1 MKERAMPVIE
11 LAAGPVEYDD
21 RGSGPP
27 IVFLHGAH
35 LNATLWTQVVD
46 ELAATYRCVVPTLPM
61 GGHRKTVHA
70 DADLSLTGIA
80 SMVADVLV
88 ALDLDDVTLVGNDT
102 GGALC
107 QVLVTTRPDRVGRL
121 VLASCEAFDNFPPGL
136 PGRVSK
142 LSGQL
147 PGGLWQAAQAMR
159 FGPLTRL
166 PLTFGRL
173 AKRPIPADVRDSWFG
188 PLRES
193 RAIRQET
200 RRFLRGLDAAE
211 LTTATGR
218 LSGFDRPALVVWA
231 REDQIMPPKH
241 AERLAELLPGSG
253 DVVWID
259 DSYALIPLDQPI
271 ALAQAI
277 DDFVGG

>member
-1 MKERAMPVIE
+1 MPVIE
-11 LAAGPVEYDD
+11 LACGPVEYDD

-27 IVFLHGAH
+27 VVLLHGAH

-46 ELAATYRCVVPTLPM
+46 ELATTYRCIVPTLPM
-61 GGHRKTVHA
+61 GGHRRTVHA
-70 DADLSLTGIA
+70 DTDLSLTGVATI
-80 SMVADVLV
+80 VADLLE

-102 GGALC
+102 GGAIA

-136 PGRVSK
+136 PGRISK

-159 FGPLTRL
+159 FGPMWRL

-173 AKRPIPADVRDSWFG
+173 AKRPVPAEVRESWFG

-200 RRFLRGLDAAE
+200 RRLLRGLDPAE
-211 LTTATGR
+211 LATATER
-218 LSGFDRPALVVWA
+218 LGGFDRPALVVWA
-231 REDQIMPPKH
+231 REDRIMPPEHAKQL
-241 AERLAELLPGSG
+241 AERLPKAG

-259 DSYALIPLDQPI
+259 NSYTLIPLDQPV
-271 ALAQAI
+271 ALARAI
-277 DDFVGG
+277 DDFVSGSAGQV